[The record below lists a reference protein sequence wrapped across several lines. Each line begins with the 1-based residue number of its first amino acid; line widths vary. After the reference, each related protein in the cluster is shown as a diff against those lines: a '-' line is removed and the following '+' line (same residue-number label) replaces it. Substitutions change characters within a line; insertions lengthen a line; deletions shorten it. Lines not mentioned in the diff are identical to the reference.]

1 MRITLNDL
9 PTSMTKKMADQTTF
23 DSAMPLSYI
32 ASHYPDVRKCQS
44 GISNPRR
51 WLGDYFYIRIFIY
64 VCNRLSAYV

>member
-9 PTSMTKKMADQTTF
+9 PTSMTKKMADRTTF

-44 GISNPRR
+44 GISNPRPGLTPGTALR
-51 WLGDYFYIRIFIY
+51 AVG
-64 VCNRLSAYV
+64 SGTSS